1 MCKTLNIFKTTN
13 AITLAKTILESLYKI
28 LQILQFIFNSLQD
41 GPFWDCSWMY
51 GGVSKKALVL
61 KPVTRILQ

>member
-1 MCKTLNIFKTTN
+1 MCKALNIFKTTN

-41 GPFWDCSWMY
+41 GSFWDCSQMY

>member
-1 MCKTLNIFKTTN
+1 M
-13 AITLAKTILESLYKI
+13 LAKTILESLYKI

-41 GPFWDCSWMY
+41 GPFWDCSRMY
-51 GGVSKKALVL
+51 GGVSKMALAL